1 MAAADR
7 ALDDLGAR
15 FLEALEARRKG
26 DVDGAAE
33 LLRGVLKVEPRLPEP
48 HMELAHILLETGQLG
63 EAEEH
68 AREAIRHLEAGGQW
82 TDDLPESV
90 ILGMAWDILGEVLRR
105 IADSDEVV
113 FGDPARFEAL
123 MKEAR
128 AAFDRAAQIDPSNE
142 HAGGWSRDFDL
153 PPIARRALR
162 EVAGDAGDSDGDAG
176 DSDGDAGDSS
186 ESDGDSA

>member
-7 ALDDLGAR
+7 PESLDDLGAR
-15 FLEALEARRKG
+15 FLQALDARRRG

-48 HMELAHILLETGQLG
+48 HMELAHILLETGQLD

-90 ILGMAWDILGEVLRR
+90 VLGMAWDILGEVLRR

-113 FGDPARFEAL
+113 FGDPARFESL

-128 AAFDRAAQIDPSNE
+128 AAFDRAAQIDPTND
-142 HAGGWSRDFDL
+142 HAGGWSRDFEL

-162 EVAGDAGDSDGDAG
+162 EVAGDAGEEAAG
-176 DSDGDAGDSS
+176 DDAAGDDAVGD
-186 ESDGDSA
+186 DGA